1 MKTIKD
7 IAEEAQVSTGTI
19 DRVLHNRGGVSKKT
33 EEKVKRILKKN
44 DFKINAIGRSLA
56 LNKTI
61 KIATLIP
68 EFDSE
73 NVFWKAPLQ
82 GINKAQEEVGIF
94 GVAVQNFPFDQFM
107 ISSYQKQ
114 FEALLAT
121 EPDGVVIVPTFQ
133 METRQIV
140 SELEEKGIPYIFFNI
155 DLEGFNNISFIGQDS
170 YMSGYLAGKLMCL
183 CINPRASVL
192 IIQTRANIDNNHSFS
207 KRIAGFADYFSENK
221 LDINCIKANIINLNN
236 ANEVMEKLRSIL
248 TKNPSIKGIFVPSS
262 RVSIFA
268 KALQQ
273 MDKNGLSLIGFD
285 GTEQNVNHLKA
296 GEVAFLI
303 SQKPYEQGYNAIK
316 VMTGYL
322 TEKKLPAS
330 KIYSPMEIL
339 TKENVSYT

>member
-140 SELEEKGIPYIFFNI
+140 SELEKKGIPYIFFNI
-155 DLEGFNNISFIGQDS
+155 DLEGFNNICFIGQDS
-170 YMSGYLAGKLMCL
+170 YMSGYLARKTDVLMYKSPCF
-183 CINPRASVL
+183 
-192 IIQTRANIDNNHSFS
+192 RANYTDKGQYKTTTILFLSELRVL
-207 KRIAGFADYFSENK
+207 RITFRKTS
-221 LDINCIKANIINLNN
+221 
-236 ANEVMEKLRSIL
+236 L
-248 TKNPSIKGIFVPSS
+248 T
-262 RVSIFA
+262 
-268 KALQQ
+268 
-273 MDKNGLSLIGFD
+273 
-285 GTEQNVNHLKA
+285 
-296 GEVAFLI
+296 
-303 SQKPYEQGYNAIK
+303 
-316 VMTGYL
+316 
-322 TEKKLPAS
+322 
-330 KIYSPMEIL
+330 
-339 TKENVSYT
+339 